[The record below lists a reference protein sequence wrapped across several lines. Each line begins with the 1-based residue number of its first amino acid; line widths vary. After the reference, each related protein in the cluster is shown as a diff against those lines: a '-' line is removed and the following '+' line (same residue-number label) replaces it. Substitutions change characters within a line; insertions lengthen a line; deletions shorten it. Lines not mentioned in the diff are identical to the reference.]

1 MHSAHSESLSE
12 SSHIGESRLQN
23 SNQRR
28 NPTENWNRRR
38 IKAICNRGSKFG
50 SVGMTLVTKPS
61 GRSAHL
67 GPPFS
72 VPGNQSMSLEAFR
85 RRIRPRSRRF
95 WAFGLLGFRA
105 ALLGSAPAPFDSN
118 LNPRPRSI
126 AALVGQ
132 WWPGKLS
139 FKLKKSTLH
148 WQKTSA
154 EDGAV
159 SKR

>member
-1 MHSAHSESLSE
+1 MRAATSVRADSKIQTKDE
-12 SSHIGESRLQN
+12 I
-23 SNQRR
+23 

-38 IKAICNRGSKFG
+38 INAICNRGSKFG
-50 SVGMTLVTKPS
+50 SVRMTLVTKPS

-72 VPGNQSMSLEAFR
+72 VPGNQSMSPEAFR

-95 WAFGLLGFRA
+95 WAFGLLGFWA
-105 ALLGSAPAPFDSN
+105 ALLGSAPAPVDSN